1 MESVK
6 PVSGMPTVSS
16 FVLSQSEKEGVKE
29 TMGGT
34 VPLSEVTVQSTSH
47 DVSGD
52 NPAKD
57 ESLRLPASLSERE
70 ASKNGESVSAIQ
82 TCTKQMVVVLYV
94 DT

>member
-1 MESVK
+1 MDSVK

-29 TMGGT
+29 SMGGT
-34 VPLSEVTVQSTSH
+34 VSLTEITVQSTSH

-57 ESLRLPASLSERE
+57 ERVHLSASLSERE
-70 ASKNGESVSAIQ
+70 VTKDRESVSAIQ
-82 TCTKQMVVVLYV
+82 TCTKPMVVV
-94 DT
+94 